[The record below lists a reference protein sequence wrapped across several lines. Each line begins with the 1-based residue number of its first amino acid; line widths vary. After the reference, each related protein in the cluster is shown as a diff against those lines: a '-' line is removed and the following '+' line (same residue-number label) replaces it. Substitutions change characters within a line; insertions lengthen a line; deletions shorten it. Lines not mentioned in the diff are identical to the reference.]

1 MQNTTHT
8 QSAQSVNPTLFA
20 RYKSFINECLAHG
33 KTEYTAKELNLN
45 VGMYEAST
53 WWKRANN
60 NQYYTTRLYQGL
72 LREFGCL
79 TMVKRGLW
87 KINAPIPE
95 WFGSFHFNGLRGR
108 IDKNCFYW
116 HNLLPAEHKVNP
128 WANLSVKAAND
139 AALIPVEEIK
149 LSHDVPGLTCDFEVS
164 VDKIA
169 YSCFK
174 AEVTDYTLYLH
185 DTQIS
190 YSTAQELCKAYG
202 VDFSRALDGAMD
214 IAKDQALNVAKREAL
229 NAELDAVKAANAAA
243 AEPAEPA
250 EKTYTKSEVMQIL
263 QKFVKTAYEQIDGD
277 VDDILSG
284 ADATDYVE
292 ISVDYGFQLSVDLD
306 MRSLTKDVQS
316 AVDEGLQEALDN
328 FDLEDAIAKQS
339 A

>member
-8 QSAQSVNPTLFA
+8 KSAQDWGPSLFA

-60 NQYYTTRLYQGL
+60 NPYYSTRCYQAAL
-72 LREFGCL
+72 KELGCV
-79 TMVKRGLW
+79 TMIKRGLW

-95 WFGSFHFNGLRGR
+95 WFGSFHFSGLRGR

-128 WANLSVKAAND
+128 WANPSVKAAND
-139 AALIPVEEIK
+139 AALIPVEEIE
-149 LSHDVPGLTCDFEVS
+149 LSRDVPGLTCDFEVS

-169 YSCFK
+169 YSCFTV
-174 AEVTDYTLYLH
+174 EVVDYTLYLH
-185 DTQIS
+185 DTRIG
-190 YSTAQELCKAYG
+190 YSTAQELCRAYG
-202 VDFSRALDGAMD
+202 VDFSRALDAGMD

-243 AEPAEPA
+243 AEPAE
-250 EKTYTKSEVMQIL
+250 KTYTKSEVMQIL
-263 QKFVKTAYEQIDGD
+263 QKFIKTAYERLDSD
-277 VDDILSG
+277 VDDVLSE
-284 ADATDYVE
+284 ADATDCVE
-292 ISVDYGFQLSVDLD
+292 ISVEYGFQLSVDLD

-316 AVDEGLQEALDN
+316 AVDEGLQKALDN
-328 FDLEDAIAKQS
+328 FDLEDAVAKQS